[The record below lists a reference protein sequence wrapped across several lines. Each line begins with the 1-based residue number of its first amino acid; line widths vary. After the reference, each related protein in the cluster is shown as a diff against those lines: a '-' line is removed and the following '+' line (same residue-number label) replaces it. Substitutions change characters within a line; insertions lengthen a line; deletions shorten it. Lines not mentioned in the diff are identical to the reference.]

1 MKRICMEPH
10 SIAQK
15 ANRGGCKTEG
25 LQLAKHCETLRLRAT
40 SFIRTIRTVGFVGS
54 APWETHQGHSRSS
67 VNFPVPGLQPDHCDR
82 PQLTWDEG

>member
-10 SIAQK
+10 SIAQE
-15 ANRGGCKTEG
+15 ANGGGCKTEG
-25 LQLAKHCETLRLRAT
+25 LQLAKHCQTLWLRAT
-40 SFIRTIRTVGFVGS
+40 SFIRTIG
-54 APWETHQGHSRSS
+54 S